1 MCYNYKVKSITY
13 DNINALQVNSKRS
26 TTVCGGKQF
35 IQEYSVEDG
44 DSLEVRVLGPMSKTD
59 GQSAHF
65 LLQYTGIT
73 DKNLILIHSNISII
87 NCVSSR
93 SLLI

>member
-1 MCYNYKVKSITY
+1 MMEIKSSSVAIAQYKYKARSITF
-13 DNINALQVNSKRS
+13 DDVLQVNSKRS

-65 LLQYTGIT
+65 LLQYTGIS
-73 DKNLILIHSNISII
+73 DKYLI
-87 NCVSSR
+87 
-93 SLLI
+93 